1 MQLTTDQRTE
11 LENGRLVRFVIPE
24 SNIECVMVR
33 SDRLNQQRAEDVDLS
48 PCHSDELMAL
58 VAEQF
63 EDEDWTLPDD
73 RGRPHERTTS

>member
-1 MQLTTDQRTE
+1 MQLTIEQRTQ
-11 LENGRLVRFVIPE
+11 LESGRLIRFVIPE
-24 SNIECVMVR
+24 SNIECVMLR
-33 SDRLNQQRAEDVDLS
+33 SDRLHEQADDFDLG

-73 RGRPHERTTS
+73 RGQPHERSKS